1 MPRVS
6 SSRQGGPFQIGI
18 LLLLY
23 QLLAQIGIYTL
34 PPVTLGLIALQTG
47 LFLGLVDLGWG
58 GPAALCLQAR
68 AVLDRQE
75 LQRVFLAP
83 LLHGNDLH
91 LYYNMVSFAYKGR
104 ALERRVGSAQFA
116 ITLGVLAALCGAFY
130 VGLAVIAA
138 GKSSETDLLGDHFAL
153 DRLGFAV
160 YKQND
165 HPVFLGTCYHGKLL
179 VMNLMI

>member
-1 MPRVS
+1 MPRAS
-6 SSRQGGPFQIGI
+6 SSRQGPFQIGI

-23 QLLAQIGIYTL
+23 QLLAQVGLYTL

-68 AVLDRQE
+68 AVLERQE

-130 VGLAVIAA
+130 VGLAYIAA
-138 GKSSETDLLGDHFAL
+138 GKSMKTNLPVDLLA
-153 DRLGFAV
+153 RR
-160 YKQND
+160 
-165 HPVFLGTCYHGKLL
+165 HGKL
-179 VMNLMI
+179 